1 MEKTFDICLVAE
13 VWVIHR
19 NHIVKGTVSKVWYTK
34 FIDPVD
40 LEAVVE
46 SEWDFVC
53 DADGKRID
61 SFRKKD
67 LFLKKEDL
75 ISSLWENS

>member
-1 MEKTFDICLVAE
+1 MEKTFEIGLGAE
-13 VWVIHR
+13 VWVIHS

-34 FIDPVD
+34 FISPVD
-40 LEAVVE
+40 YESVVE
-46 SEWDFVC
+46 SEWYFVC

-67 LFLKKEDL
+67 LYLNKKEL
-75 ISSLWENS
+75 LSSL

>member
-1 MEKTFDICLVAE
+1 MEKAFDIGLGAE

-40 LEAVVE
+40 LESVVE
-46 SEWDFVC
+46 
-53 DADGKRID
+53 
-61 SFRKKD
+61 
-67 LFLKKEDL
+67 
-75 ISSLWENS
+75 

>member
-1 MEKTFDICLVAE
+1 METTFDIGLGAE
-13 VWVIHR
+13 VCVIHS

-34 FIDPVD
+34 FISPVD
-40 LEAVVE
+40 YESVVE
-46 SEWDFVC
+46 SEWYFVC

-61 SFRKKD
+61 SFRRKD

-75 ISSLWENS
+75 LKSL

>member
-1 MEKTFDICLVAE
+1 MEKTFEIGLGAE
-13 VWVIHR
+13 VWVIHS
-19 NHIVKGTVSKVWYTK
+19 NNIVKGTVSKVWYTK

-40 LEAVVE
+40 LESVVE
-46 SEWDFVC
+46 SEWYFVC

-67 LFLKKEDL
+67 LYLNKKEL
-75 ISSLWENS
+75 LSSL

>member
-1 MEKTFDICLVAE
+1 MEKAFDIGPGAE
-13 VWVIHR
+13 VWVIHS

-34 FIDPVD
+34 FISPVD
-40 LEAVVE
+40 YESVVE
-46 SEWDFVC
+46 SEWYFVC

-61 SFRKKD
+61 SFRRKE

-75 ISSLWENS
+75 LRTL

>member
-1 MEKTFDICLVAE
+1 MEKTFDIGLGAD
-13 VWVIHR
+13 VWVIHS

-34 FIDPVD
+34 FISPVD
-40 LEAVVE
+40 YESVVE
-46 SEWDFVC
+46 SEWYFVC

-67 LFLKKEDL
+67 LYLNKKDL
-75 ISSLWENS
+75 LSSL

>member
-1 MEKTFDICLVAE
+1 MEKTFDIGLGAE

-34 FIDPVD
+34 FIDPVH
-40 LEAVVE
+40 LESVVE
-46 SEWDFVC
+46 SEWYFVC

-61 SFRKKD
+61 SFSKKD
-67 LFLKKEDL
+67 LYLNNKDL
-75 ISSLWENS
+75 LSSL

>member
-1 MEKTFDICLVAE
+1 MEKTFEIGLGAE
-13 VWVIHR
+13 VWVIHS

-34 FIDPVD
+34 FISPVD
-40 LEAVVE
+40 YESVVE
-46 SEWDFVC
+46 SEWYFVC

-67 LFLKKEDL
+67 LYQNKKDL
-75 ISSLWENS
+75 LSSL

>member
-1 MEKTFDICLVAE
+1 MEKTFEIGLGAE
-13 VWVIHR
+13 VWVINR

-34 FIDPVD
+34 FISPVD
-40 LEAVVE
+40 YESVVE
-46 SEWDFVC
+46 SEWYFVC

-67 LFLKKEDL
+67 LYLNKKDL
-75 ISSLWENS
+75 LSSL

>member
-1 MEKTFDICLVAE
+1 MEKIFDIGLGTE

-34 FIDPVD
+34 FISPVD
-40 LEAVVE
+40 YESVVE
-46 SEWDFVC
+46 SEWYFVC

-67 LFLKKEDL
+67 LYLNKKDL
-75 ISSLWENS
+75 LSSL

>member
-1 MEKTFDICLVAE
+1 MEKTFEMGIGAE
-13 VWVIHR
+13 VWVIHS

-34 FIDPVD
+34 FISPVD
-40 LEAVVE
+40 YESVVE
-46 SEWDFVC
+46 SEWYFVC

-67 LFLKKEDL
+67 LYLNKKDL
-75 ISSLWENS
+75 LSSL

>member
-1 MEKTFDICLVAE
+1 MEKTFEIGLGAE
-13 VWVIHR
+13 VWVIHS

-34 FIDPVD
+34 FISPVD
-40 LEAVVE
+40 LESVVE
-46 SEWDFVC
+46 SGWYFVC

-67 LFLKKEDL
+67 LYLNKKDL
-75 ISSLWENS
+75 LSSL

>member
-1 MEKTFDICLVAE
+1 MEKTFDIGLGVE

-34 FIDPVD
+34 FISLVD
-40 LEAVVE
+40 LESVVE
-46 SEWDFVC
+46 SEWYFVC

-67 LFLKKEDL
+67 LYLNKKDL
-75 ISSLWENS
+75 LSSL

>member
-1 MEKTFDICLVAE
+1 MEKTFDIGLGAE
-13 VWVIHR
+13 VWVIHS

-34 FIDPVD
+34 FISPVD
-40 LEAVVE
+40 YESMVE
-46 SEWDFVC
+46 SEWYFVC

-67 LFLKKEDL
+67 LYLNKKDL
-75 ISSLWENS
+75 LSSL

>member
-1 MEKTFDICLVAE
+1 MEKTFEIGLGAE
-13 VWVIHR
+13 VWVIHS
-19 NHIVKGTVSKVWYTK
+19 NHIEKGTVSKVWYTK

-40 LEAVVE
+40 LESGVE
-46 SEWDFVC
+46 SEWYFVC

-61 SFRKKD
+61 SFRRKD

-75 ISSLWENS
+75 LRSL

>member
-1 MEKTFDICLVAE
+1 MEKTFEIGLGDE
-13 VWVIHR
+13 VWVIHS

-34 FIDPVD
+34 FISPVD
-40 LEAVVE
+40 YESVVE
-46 SEWDFVC
+46 SEWYFVC

-67 LFLKKEDL
+67 LYLNKKDL
-75 ISSLWENS
+75 LSSL